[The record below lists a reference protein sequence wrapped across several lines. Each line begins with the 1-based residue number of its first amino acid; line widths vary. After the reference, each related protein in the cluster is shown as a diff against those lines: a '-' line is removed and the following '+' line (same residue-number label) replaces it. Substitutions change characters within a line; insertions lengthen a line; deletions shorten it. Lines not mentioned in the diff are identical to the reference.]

1 MKREAIQTDNAPK
14 ALGPYSQA
22 VRHGGMLF
30 VSGQLGLDPVT
41 NHLVGD
47 DIESQINQVLANV
60 EAICVEAGTSI
71 QHALKLTLYLQ
82 DLSDFAAV
90 NQALEANLTAP
101 YPARATTQ
109 VAGLPLGAL
118 IEIDAIVAVHGE

>member
-22 VRHGGMLF
+22 IRHGSMLF

-41 NHLVGD
+41 NHLVSD
-47 DIESQINQVLANV
+47 DIESQIDQVLANV

-118 IEIDAIVAVHGE
+118 IEIDAIVAVHSE

>member
-22 VRHGGMLF
+22 VRHGSMLF
-30 VSGQLGLDPVT
+30 VSGQLGLDPIT
-41 NHLVGD
+41 NQLVGD
-47 DIESQINQVLANV
+47 DIESQIDRVLANV

>member
-22 VRHGGMLF
+22 VRHGSMLF
-30 VSGQLGLDPVT
+30 VSGQLGLDPI
-41 NHLVGD
+41 NNQLVGD
-47 DIESQINQVLANV
+47 DIESQVKQALANV

>member
-22 VRHGGMLF
+22 VRHGSMLF
-30 VSGQLGLDPVT
+30 VSGQLGLDPIT
-41 NHLVGD
+41 NQLVGD
-47 DIESQINQVLANV
+47 DIESQIDQVLANV

-71 QHALKLTLYLQ
+71 KHALKLTLYLQ

-90 NQALEANLTAP
+90 NQALQANLTAP

>member
-1 MKREAIQTDNAPK
+1 MKREAIQTDSAPK

-22 VRHGGMLF
+22 VRHGSMLF

-41 NHLVGD
+41 NHLVSD
-47 DIESQINQVLANV
+47 DIESQIDQVLANV

-101 YPARATTQ
+101 YPARATIQ

-118 IEIDAIVAVHGE
+118 IEIDAIIAVHGE

>member
-1 MKREAIQTDNAPK
+1 MKREAIQTDSAPK

-22 VRHGGMLF
+22 VRHGSMLF

-41 NHLVGD
+41 NHLVSD
-47 DIESQINQVLANV
+47 DIESQIDQVLANV

-109 VAGLPLGAL
+109 VASLPLGAL

>member
-1 MKREAIQTDNAPK
+1 MKREAIQTDSAPK

-22 VRHGGMLF
+22 VRHGSMLF

-41 NHLVGD
+41 NHLAGD
-47 DIESQINQVLANV
+47 DIESQINQALANV
-60 EAICVEAGTSI
+60 EAICLEAGASI

-118 IEIDAIVAVHGE
+118 IEIDAIVALHGE

>member
-1 MKREAIQTDNAPK
+1 MKREAIQTDSAPK

-22 VRHGGMLF
+22 VRHGSMLF

-41 NHLVGD
+41 NQLMGD
-47 DIESQINQVLANV
+47 DIESQIKQALANG
-60 EAICVEAGTSI
+60 EAICLEAGTSI

-101 YPARATTQ
+101 YPARATIQ

-118 IEIDAIVAVHGE
+118 IEIDAIIAVHGE

>member
-1 MKREAIQTDNAPK
+1 MKREAFQTDSAPK

-30 VSGQLGLDPVT
+30 VSGQLGLDPIT

-118 IEIDAIVAVHGE
+118 IEIDAIVALHGE

>member
-1 MKREAIQTDNAPK
+1 MKREAIQTDSAPK

-118 IEIDAIVAVHGE
+118 IEIDAIVALHGE

>member
-1 MKREAIQTDNAPK
+1 MKREAIQTDSAPK

-22 VRHGGMLF
+22 VRHGSMLF

-41 NHLVGD
+41 NHLVSD
-47 DIESQINQVLANV
+47 DIESQIDQVLANV

-118 IEIDAIVAVHGE
+118 IEIDAIIAVHGE

>member
-71 QHALKLTLYLQ
+71 QSALKLTLYLQ

-118 IEIDAIVAVHGE
+118 IEIDAIVALHGE

>member
-1 MKREAIQTDNAPK
+1 VKREAIQTDSAPK

-118 IEIDAIVAVHGE
+118 IEIDAIVALHGE

>member
-1 MKREAIQTDNAPK
+1 MKREAIQTDSAPK

-22 VRHGGMLF
+22 VRHGSMLF

-41 NHLVGD
+41 NHLVSD
-47 DIESQINQVLANV
+47 DIESQIDQVLANV

-90 NQALEANLTAP
+90 NQALEAILTAP

>member
-1 MKREAIQTDNAPK
+1 MKREAIQTDSAPK

-22 VRHGGMLF
+22 VRHGSMLL

-47 DIESQINQVLANV
+47 DIESQIDQVLANV
-60 EAICVEAGTSI
+60 EAICLEAGTSI

>member
-47 DIESQINQVLANV
+47 DIESQIKQALANV
-60 EAICVEAGTSI
+60 EAICLEAGTSI

-118 IEIDAIVAVHGE
+118 IEIDAIVALHGE

>member
-1 MKREAIQTDNAPK
+1 MKREAIQTDSAPK

-22 VRHGGMLF
+22 VRHGSMLF
-30 VSGQLGLDPVT
+30 VSGQLGIDPVT

-47 DIESQINQVLANV
+47 DIESQIDQVLANV

-118 IEIDAIVAVHGE
+118 IEIDAIVAIHAG

>member
-1 MKREAIQTDNAPK
+1 MKREAIQTDSAPK

-22 VRHGGMLF
+22 VRHGSMLF
-30 VSGQLGLDPVT
+30 VSGQLGLDPIT
-41 NHLVGD
+41 NQLAGD
-47 DIESQINQVLANV
+47 DIESQIDQVLANV

-118 IEIDAIVAVHGE
+118 IEIDAIVALHGE

>member
-1 MKREAIQTDNAPK
+1 MKREAIQTDSAPK

-22 VRHGGMLF
+22 VRHGSMLF
-30 VSGQLGLDPVT
+30 VSGQLGLDPIT
-41 NHLVGD
+41 NQLVGD
-47 DIESQINQVLANV
+47 DIESQIDQVLANV

-118 IEIDAIVAVHGE
+118 IEIDAIVAVHSE

>member
-1 MKREAIQTDNAPK
+1 MKREAIQTDSAPK

-22 VRHGGMLF
+22 VRHGSMLF

-41 NHLVGD
+41 NHLVSD
-47 DIESQINQVLANV
+47 DIESQIDQVLANV
-60 EAICVEAGTSI
+60 EANCVEAGTSI

>member
-22 VRHGGMLF
+22 VRHGSMLF
-30 VSGQLGLDPVT
+30 VSGQLGLDPI
-41 NHLVGD
+41 NNQLVGD
-47 DIESQINQVLANV
+47 DIESQIDQVLANV

-118 IEIDAIVAVHGE
+118 IEIDAIVALHAE

>member
-1 MKREAIQTDNAPK
+1 MKREAIQTDSAPK

-22 VRHGGMLF
+22 VRHGSMLF
-30 VSGQLGLDPVT
+30 VSGQLGLDPIT
-41 NHLVGD
+41 NQLVGD
-47 DIESQINQVLANV
+47 DIESQIDQVLANV
-60 EAICVEAGTSI
+60 EAICLEAGTSI

-118 IEIDAIVAVHGE
+118 IEIDAIVALHAE

>member
-1 MKREAIQTDNAPK
+1 MKREAIQTDSAPK

-22 VRHGGMLF
+22 VRHGSMLF

-41 NHLVGD
+41 NQLMGD
-47 DIESQINQVLANV
+47 DIESQIKQALANV
-60 EAICVEAGTSI
+60 EAICLEAGTSI

-101 YPARATTQ
+101 YPARATIQ

-118 IEIDAIVAVHGE
+118 IEIDAVIAVHGE

>member
-1 MKREAIQTDNAPK
+1 
-14 ALGPYSQA
+14 
-22 VRHGGMLF
+22 MLF

-41 NHLVGD
+41 NQLMGD
-47 DIESQINQVLANV
+47 DIESQIKQALANV
-60 EAICVEAGTSI
+60 EAICLEAGTSI

-90 NQALEANLTAP
+90 NQALAANLTAP
-101 YPARATTQ
+101 YPARATIQ

-118 IEIDAIVAVHGE
+118 IEIDAIIAVHGE

>member
-1 MKREAIQTDNAPK
+1 MKREAIQTDSAPK

-22 VRHGGMLF
+22 VRHGSMLF

-41 NHLVGD
+41 NHLVSD
-47 DIESQINQVLANV
+47 DIESQANQALSNV
-60 EAICVEAGTSI
+60 EAICLEAGTSI

>member
-1 MKREAIQTDNAPK
+1 MKREAIQTDSAPK

-22 VRHGGMLF
+22 VRHGSMLF

-41 NHLVGD
+41 NQLMGD
-47 DIESQINQVLANV
+47 DIESQIKQALANV
-60 EAICVEAGTSI
+60 EAICLEAGTSI

-90 NQALEANLTAP
+90 NQALEGNLTAP
-101 YPARATTQ
+101 YPARATIQ

-118 IEIDAIVAVHGE
+118 IEIDAIIAVHGE

>member
-22 VRHGGMLF
+22 VRHGSMLF
-30 VSGQLGLDPVT
+30 VSGQLGLDPIT
-41 NHLVGD
+41 NQLVGD
-47 DIESQINQVLANV
+47 DIESQIDQVLANV

-90 NQALEANLTAP
+90 NQALQANLTAP

>member
-1 MKREAIQTDNAPK
+1 MKREAIQTDSAPK

-22 VRHGGMLF
+22 VRHGSMLF
-30 VSGQLGLDPVT
+30 VSGQLGLDPIT
-41 NHLVGD
+41 NQLVGD
-47 DIESQINQVLANV
+47 DIESQIDQVLANV
-60 EAICVEAGTSI
+60 EAICVEAGASI

>member
-22 VRHGGMLF
+22 VRHGSMLF
-30 VSGQLGLDPVT
+30 VSGQLGLDPIT
-41 NHLVGD
+41 NQLVGD

-101 YPARATTQ
+101 YPARVTTQ

>member
-1 MKREAIQTDNAPK
+1 MKREAIQTDSAPK

-22 VRHGGMLF
+22 IRHGSMLF

-41 NHLVGD
+41 NHLVSD
-47 DIESQINQVLANV
+47 DIESQIDQVLANV

-118 IEIDAIVAVHGE
+118 IEIDAIIAVHGE

>member
-1 MKREAIQTDNAPK
+1 MKREAIQTDSAPK

-22 VRHGGMLF
+22 VRHGSMLF

-41 NHLVGD
+41 NHLAGD
-47 DIESQINQVLANV
+47 DIESQFNQALANV
-60 EAICVEAGTSI
+60 EAICREAGTSI

-118 IEIDAIVAVHGE
+118 IEIDAIVALHGE

>member
-1 MKREAIQTDNAPK
+1 MKREAIQTDRAPK

-22 VRHGGMLF
+22 VRHGSMLF

-41 NHLVGD
+41 NQLVGD

-82 DLSDFAAV
+82 DLSDFAAI

>member
-1 MKREAIQTDNAPK
+1 MKREAIQTDSAPK

-22 VRHGGMLF
+22 VRHGSMLF

-47 DIESQINQVLANV
+47 DIESQIDQVLANV
-60 EAICVEAGTSI
+60 EAICLEAGTSI

>member
-22 VRHGGMLF
+22 IRHGSMLF

-41 NHLVGD
+41 NHLVSD
-47 DIESQINQVLANV
+47 DIESQIDQVLANV

-71 QHALKLTLYLQ
+71 QHALKLTLYVQ